1 MVIGVVG
8 RSASGKDEL
17 LQYLHQRCDLP
28 IISIGDVVREMARR
42 RGIEPTR
49 ANLHSLSQEF
59 FDRRGRDYFAR
70 KVIDRIEKRD
80 EAAVGLSGIRTP
92 TDVKVLHEHFREDFL
107 LVGVVVGDPH
117 TRFERAR
124 RRGSARDPEQY
135 EVFRRRDREEEEVF
149 HISDTLDCVDLKIW
163 NDSSLEEFHE
173 AVAERIIEPH
183 LAGVIN
189 CRRAKVFL

>member
-17 LQYLHQRCDLP
+17 LKYLHQRCDLP
-28 IISIGDVVREMARR
+28 IISFGDVVREMAHR
-42 RGIEPTR
+42 RGIKPTR
-49 ANLHSLSQEF
+49 TNLHNLSQEF

-70 KVIDRIEKRD
+70 KIIDRIEKRD

-92 TDVKVLHEHFREDFL
+92 IDVKVLREHFRKDFL
-107 LVGVVVGDPH
+107 LVGVVVGDQH

-124 RRGSARDPEQY
+124 QRGSARDPEQY
-135 EVFRRRDREEEEVF
+135 EVFRRRDQEEEEVF

-163 NDSSLEEFHE
+163 NDSTLEVFHK
-173 AVAERIIEPH
+173 AVTERVIDPH
-183 LAGVIN
+183 LSGVIA
-189 CRRAKVFL
+189 C